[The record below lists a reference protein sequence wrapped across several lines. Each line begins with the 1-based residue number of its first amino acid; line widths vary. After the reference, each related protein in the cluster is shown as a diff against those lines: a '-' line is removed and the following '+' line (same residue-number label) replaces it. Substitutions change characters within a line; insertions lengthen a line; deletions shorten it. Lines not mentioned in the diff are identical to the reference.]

1 MTTQTEEAQ
10 VAEGAV
16 SVERALGRLEG
27 KNDLLIQTVNEEECR
42 RAREGNQRLD
52 AKIDTAKSELDA
64 KIDMM
69 KFELEA
75 KIDTMKFEL
84 EAKIDAAK
92 SELDAKIDAKMDRLL
107 YWILGVGI
115 FTNVTIIGSALA
127 VIFAQR

>member
-27 KNDLLIQTVNEEECR
+27 KNDILIQSVNERGR
-42 RAREGNQRLD
+42 RAREDNHMLE
-52 AKIDTAKSELDA
+52 AKIDT
-64 KIDMM
+64 M

-84 EAKIDAAK
+84 EAKIDKAK
-92 SELDAKIDAKMDRLL
+92 SEIDAKIDAKTDRLL
-107 YWILGVGI
+107 YWILGVGV

-127 VIFAQR
+127 MIFA

>member
-27 KNDLLIQTVNEEECR
+27 KNDLLTVNER
-42 RAREGNQRLD
+42 GRQAREDNQRLD
-52 AKIDTAKSELDA
+52 AKIDTFKLDLDA

-69 KFELEA
+69 KSELHA

-84 EAKIDAAK
+84 EAKIDTAK
-92 SELDAKIDAKMDRLL
+92 FELEAKIDAKTDRLL
-107 YWILGVGI
+107 YWILGVGV

-127 VIFAQR
+127 MIFTQR